1 MNPTIQ
7 DAMPAEVHEA
17 RRKDAP
23 MKDPIATNDLT
34 GDLSSLKIVRTPET
48 ASKSRRTYL
57 WIAVAVVVL
66 AAGAAVFLASR
77 GTLGAKTVETALVLS
92 VQPGQEAPLFVA
104 TGTVTAATTDT
115 LAPRTPGRLLKRL
128 VDEGDKIAAGQPV
141 AELDTTDLKLALNQ
155 ARADLASAE
164 ARVGTARASEKSA
177 EVRAARAQRLFQ
189 ANAGTESAAIDAGLD
204 LESAHA
210 QLRAATAD
218 LGQSQ
223 ARLETAQRNLADG
236 TLRAPFHAV
245 VVRVLAQSGDFVST
259 APGQGVMQ
267 LADLSSLE
275 VDAEVAEANL
285 HRVTLHMPV
294 EVRLDAL
301 PNQGLVGH
309 VFSIRPSVDVAKATA
324 IVKVRLDPEPTVAN
338 ASLYPGMNGR
348 VTFVAHEPDAE
359 GLGKAPTLEVPAAAV
374 VHEGAESQVLTVDK
388 DGRVKAVK
396 VVTAGADGDRVV
408 LKEGPPA
415 GTTIV
420 THPDGI
426 KSGDRIQQKSN

>member
-1 MNPTIQ
+1 MNPATQ
-7 DAMPAEVHEA
+7 DVMPDEVDQA
-17 RRKDAP
+17 RRKDAL

-34 GDLSSLKIVRTPET
+34 GDLASLKIARTPET
-48 ASKSRRTYL
+48 PSKSRRTYL
-57 WIAVAVVVL
+57 WIAVAVV
-66 AAGAAVFLASR
+66 AIAGGAAAFLTSR
-77 GTLGAKTVETALVLS
+77 GTLGAKTAETALVLS

-115 LAPRTPGRLLKRL
+115 LAPRTPGRLAKRL
-128 VDEGDKIAAGQPV
+128 VDEGDEVAPGQAV
-141 AELDTTDLKLALNQ
+141 AELDPTDLKLALNQ
-155 ARADLASAE
+155 ARADLASAD
-164 ARVGTARASEKSA
+164 ARVGTARAAEKSA

-189 ANAGTESAAIDAGLD
+189 ANAGTESAAVDSGID

-218 LGQSQ
+218 FGQSQ
-223 ARLETAQRNLADG
+223 ARLETAQRNLADA

-245 VVRVLAQSGDFVST
+245 VVRVLAQPGDFVST

-285 HRVTLHMPV
+285 RRVTLRMPV

-301 PNQGLVGH
+301 TSQGLVGH

-324 IVKVRLDPEPTVAN
+324 IVKVRLDPSPATAHL
-338 ASLYPGMNGR
+338 SLFPGMNGR
-348 VTFVAHEPDAE
+348 VTFVAHEPDAQ
-359 GLGKAPTLEVPAAAV
+359 GLNKAPTLEVPSAAI

-408 LKEGPPA
+408 LKEGPQA

-420 THPDGI
+420 SHPDGI